1 MTTDFREIMRASLV
15 NKEKYR
21 IEQKN
26 REFDQYYVIQTS
38 EVSQRAINSL
48 KSDMGDKYSS

>member
-1 MTTDFREIMRASLV
+1 MRASLV